1 MTMQISCVQ
10 FCCDAPKT
18 SQIGY
23 AAMGFVK
30 IKVIWYA
37 RTRSPG
43 ISVTRV
49 GARCTRIAVNK
60 KIWLACKGSNTRNVE
75 KATYV
80 SKTLLI
86 SIFISVLKKHEQE
99 IVPP

>member
-60 KIWLACKGSNTRNVE
+60 KLAGLLGVHFE
-75 KATYV
+75 KFRESYV
-80 SKTLLI
+80 STTLLI